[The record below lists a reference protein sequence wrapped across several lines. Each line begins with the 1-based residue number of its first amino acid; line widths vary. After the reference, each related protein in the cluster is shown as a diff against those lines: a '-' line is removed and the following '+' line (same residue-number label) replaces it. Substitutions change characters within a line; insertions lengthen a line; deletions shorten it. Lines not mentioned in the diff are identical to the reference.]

1 MERQRHRRWKG
12 TVRFWALIISAVV
25 HLIVLTAFGL
35 VKFSQAGP
43 ADKSG
48 PAPLVRISRIKKLT
62 EGTLITPKPKMRRP
76 AENQFAKAPRK
87 LLKTEHIFDTA
98 RPARHSRPVEGFLT
112 GDPKPD
118 ASGQISAGEIVL
130 PEGIE
135 FFGSFTDQRK
145 VCYLVDCS
153 GSMHGIFGR
162 VREELVESIRNLQP
176 DQYFYIIFFG
186 GDRLIESGSGKLIRA
201 TRQAKDAAYEFI
213 DSVRP
218 AGKTNALAA
227 LEKAVQIRDS
237 DEARPAVIYF
247 LTDGFELTTED
258 THRFLQKVANLVRR
272 FAPTTK
278 INTIGF
284 WTQGDDR
291 EMLETIAEQSGGEFV
306 FITDDQ

>member
-1 MERQRHRRWKG
+1 
-12 TVRFWALIISAVV
+12 V
-25 HLIVLTAFGL
+25 HLIVLTAFGF

-48 PAPLVRISRIKKLT
+48 PAPLASISRIKKLT
-62 EGTLITPKPKMRRP
+62 EGTLITPKPKMRKP
-76 AENQFAKAPRK
+76 AENRFTKAPKR

-98 RPARHSRPVEGFLT
+98 GPARYSRPVEDFLT
-112 GDPKPD
+112 GAQKPD
-118 ASGQISAGEIVL
+118 ASGPVSAGEIVL
-130 PEGIE
+130 PERIE

-153 GSMHGIFGR
+153 GSMKGVFSR
-162 VREELVESIRNLQP
+162 VRRELTNSIQNLQL

-186 GDRLIESGSGKLIRA
+186 GDRLIEIGDGRMIRA
-201 TRQAKDAAYEFI
+201 TRQAKDAAYGFI

-237 DEARPAVIYF
+237 AEASPAVIYF
-247 LTDGFELTTED
+247 LTDGFDLTTED
-258 THRFLQKVANLVRR
+258 THRFVQKVANLVRR

-291 EMLETIAEQSGGEFV
+291 EMLETIAKQSGGEFV
-306 FITDDQ
+306 FITDSQ